1 MLQPKLKN
9 HYFQCVV
16 MLIENDSTEGSHIM
30 IAPTLQVDGNKHVII
45 SVLKSFLLFSRRN
58 DWSTEEERA

>member
-1 MLQPKLKN
+1 
-9 HYFQCVV
+9 
-16 MLIENDSTEGSHIM
+16 MLIENDSTEGNHIM
-30 IAPTLQVDGNKHVII
+30 IANNILQVDGNKHVII